1 MEDFENQNRIYRMT
15 ETLPNLQRILEKEFQ
30 MEPKMAKAFAVLNVV
45 EQNESFEDTDKQQIG
60 LWFMDEQSAF
70 TSNIFCG
77 FSS

>member
-30 MEPKMAKAFAVLNVV
+30 MKPKMAKAFAVLNVV

-70 TSNIFCG
+70 TSNIF
-77 FSS
+77 

>member
-45 EQNESFEDTDKQQIG
+45 EQNESFEDIDKQQIG

-70 TSNIFCG
+70 TSNIF
-77 FSS
+77 

>member
-30 MEPKMAKAFAVLNVV
+30 MKPKMAKAFAVLNVV
-45 EQNESFEDTDKQQIG
+45 EQNESFEDIDKQQIG

-70 TSNIFCG
+70 TSNIFLK
-77 FSS
+77 

>member
-30 MEPKMAKAFAVLNVV
+30 MKPNMAKAFAVLNVV

-70 TSNIFCG
+70 TSNIFLK
-77 FSS
+77 

>member
-30 MEPKMAKAFAVLNVV
+30 MKPKMAKAFAVLNVV

-70 TSNIFCG
+70 TSNIFLK
-77 FSS
+77 

>member
-1 MEDFENQNRIYRMT
+1 MT

-30 MEPKMAKAFAVLNVV
+30 MKPKMAKAFAVLNVV

-70 TSNIFCG
+70 TSNIFLK
-77 FSS
+77 

>member
-30 MEPKMAKAFAVLNVV
+30 MEPKMAKAFAVVNVV

-70 TSNIFCG
+70 TSNIFLK
-77 FSS
+77 

>member
-70 TSNIFCG
+70 TSNIF
-77 FSS
+77 